1 MSQLSVQLDESV
13 SSYEYAFMA
22 STARS
27 SAAPLDR
34 LGIEIGHHTDIAA
47 ETGMTAFLLKQGGAI
62 GIHIPG
68 GNSATF
74 NTPAFGLTSVGETVH
89 GVVLTGG
96 STYGLASLLGVM
108 SWLEEHGIGNPARG
122 AIVPGAV
129 GAVVYDLG
137 NGRSDIRPTQQDGYR
152 AAQSASSGPFDV
164 GRVGAGTGATVG
176 KWYGGEPG
184 RGGFGT
190 ATTELPHGMIVS
202 AFVVTNSLGD
212 VVAANGGDMA
222 RAGKLPNPVD
232 DLRGLVG
239 LMDIDRLAN
248 AEHQTCKDFSACL
261 VRPGAGVP
269 QDTDFDA
276 PIPATTLA
284 VVATNAALNKVQLT
298 RVAQLANHGV
308 VRGVNPANLTGD
320 GDVIFALSSHSG
332 ERIDVAGI
340 ASTTYT
346 DAVGMGAADA
356 VMRAAANSVA
366 P

>member
-1 MSQLSVQLDESV
+1 MNFCASSV
-13 SSYEYAFMA
+13 
-22 STARS
+22 
-27 SAAPLDR
+27 APLDR
-34 LGIEIGHHTDIAA
+34 LGIEIGHHTDITA

-74 NTPAFGLTSVGETVH
+74 NTPTFDLTSVGETVH

-96 STYGLASLLGVM
+96 STYGLASVLGVM

-122 AIVPGAV
+122 AIVPGTV
-129 GAVVYDLG
+129 GAMVYDLG

-152 AAQSASSGPFDV
+152 AAQSASSGRFDV
-164 GRVGAGTGATVG
+164 GRVGVGTGATVG
-176 KWYGGEPG
+176 KWYGGKPG

-222 RAGKLPNPVD
+222 RASKLPNPAD

-239 LMDIDRLAN
+239 LMDFGRLAN
-248 AEHQTCKDFSACL
+248 
-261 VRPGAGVP
+261 
-269 QDTDFDA
+269 TDFDA

-332 ERIDVAGI
+332 ERIEVAGI
-340 ASTTYT
+340 GPSTYT

-356 VMRAAANSVA
+356 VVRAVANSVA
-366 P
+366 RATTTDG